1 MNMPRNHHYIPQFW
15 LKRFSRDGKSKL
27 VWSYDWDT
35 DKVDERSVA
44 TLMAEYDL
52 YTQQA
57 AVGPDVSLETGE
69 MGKVDTRG
77 AQLFQ
82 RLDGGDRSP
91 ALREELA
98 DFFAV
103 MALSHPTTVNRYP
116 SAAAGLLLNI
126 QEAMEVANSPDDV
139 IDYIKR
145 KGLPDFTITSIEFAH
160 LKSATPQARDLMF
173 GQLFDSLLALGGNPD
188 VPFSDVIVDTSGR
201 ATLKD
206 RLLDMKW
213 VLRKAKEPELVIG
226 DTGIV
231 FERGESDLGWK
242 VVLGPDLV
250 ILITK
255 SERPISSMIDDGTL
269 ESWEVDNINVET
281 AARSNRLLVGGSKSA
296 VETVAQHI
304 RGR

>member
-15 LKRFSRDGKSKL
+15 LKRFSCDGKSKL
-27 VWSYDWDT
+27 VWSYDWNT
-35 DKVDERSVA
+35 DKVDQRSVA

-52 YTQQA
+52 YTQLTA
-57 AVGPDVSLETGE
+57 AGADVSLETSE

-82 RLDGGDRSP
+82 RIAGGERSP

-103 MALSHPTTVNRYP
+103 MALRHPTTVNRYP

-126 QEAMEVANSPDDV
+126 QEAMEVATCPDDV
-139 IDYIKR
+139 IEYMKR
-145 KGLPDFTITSIEFAH
+145 RGVPDFTITLVEFTD
-160 LKSATPQARDLMF
+160 LKSATPAARDQMF
-173 GQLFDSLLALGGNPD
+173 GQLFDSLLASGGTPD
-188 VPFSDVIVDTSGR
+188 LPFSDVIVDTSGR
-201 ATLKD
+201 GRLKD

-213 VLRKAKEPELVIG
+213 VLRKAKASELVIG
-226 DTGIV
+226 DTGTV

-242 VVLGPDLV
+242 IVLGPDLAL
-250 ILITK
+250 LISK
-255 SERPISSMIDDGTL
+255 SDRPVSSLIGDGTL
-269 ESWEVDNINVET
+269 ESWEVENINVET

-296 VETVAQHI
+296 VEAAARHI

>member
-1 MNMPRNHHYIPQFW
+1 MNISHNHHYIPQFW

-27 VWSYDWDT
+27 VWSYDWDN
-35 DKVDERSVA
+35 DKIDERSVT
-44 TLMAEYDL
+44 TLMAAYDL
-52 YTQQA
+52 YTQQTA
-57 AVGPDVSLETGE
+57 AGPDASLETGE

-82 RLDGGDRSP
+82 RLDKGDRSP

-98 DFFAV
+98 DCFAV
-103 MALSHPTTVNRYP
+103 MALRHPTTVNRYP

-126 QEAMEVANSPDDV
+126 QEAVEVANVAGDV
-139 IDYIKR
+139 VDYMKHRGIS
-145 KGLPDFTITSIEFAH
+145 DFTITSSDFAH

-173 GQLFDSLLALGGNPD
+173 GQLFDSLLTSGGNPKA
-188 VPFSDVIVDTSGR
+188 PFSDVIVDTSGR

-206 RLLDMKW
+206 RLLGMKW
-213 VLRKAKEPELVIG
+213 ILRKAKEPELVIG

-242 VVLGPDLV
+242 VVLGPNLV
-250 ILITK
+250 ILISK
-255 SERPISSMIDDGTL
+255 SERPVSSTIGDGTL
-269 ESWEVDNINVET
+269 ESWEVNNINVET

-296 VETVAQHI
+296 VERVAQHI